1 MTSQTSSRPPIR
13 FRGRSFLAVVL
24 APEAPVDDWLADL
37 DGLARRSPAFFAGR
51 AVILDVGALAPS
63 REALTG
69 LVAALLERDIP
80 IMGIEGA
87 GGAALGPGM
96 PPVLNGGRP
105 SGEIPTPGAPAAA
118 APAPVPDR
126 APSVHSLMLESPVR
140 SGQAILF
147 PEGDVTVM
155 GSVASGAEIIAGGS
169 IHVYGA
175 LRGRAIAGAAGT
187 PGARIFCRKF
197 EPELLAIDGL
207 YRIADDID
215 PALRGRAVQVWLDG
229 DAMRTAALD

>member
-1 MTSQTSSRPPIR
+1 VTSQTQTRPPIR

-24 APEAPVDDWLADL
+24 APEAPIEDWLADL
-37 DGLARRSPAFFAGR
+37 DALARRSPAFFAGR
-51 AVILDVGALAPS
+51 AVILDVTALAPS
-63 REALTG
+63 RDALKD
-69 LVAALLERDIP
+69 LVAALTEREIP

-87 GGAALGPGM
+87 GSGSLGPGM
-96 PPVLNGGRP
+96 PPPIHGGRP
-105 SGEIPTPGAPAAA
+105 SGEVAMPGETPAAPIERVTGA
-118 APAPVPDR
+118 K
-126 APSVHSLMLESPVR
+126 SLMLESPVR

-155 GSVASGAEIIAGGS
+155 GSVASGAEVIAGGS
-169 IHVYGA
+169 IHIYGA
-175 LRGRAIAGAAGT
+175 LRGRAIAGAAGS

-215 PALRGRAVQVWLDG
+215 PTLRGRAVQVWLEG

>member
-1 MTSQTSSRPPIR
+1 MTSQTQTRPPIR

-24 APEAPVDDWLADL
+24 APEAPIEDWLADL
-37 DGLARRSPAFFAGR
+37 DALARRSPAFFAGR
-51 AVILDVGALAPS
+51 AVILDVTALAPS
-63 REALTG
+63 REALAG
-69 LVAALLERDIP
+69 LVAALTERDIP

-87 GGAALGPGM
+87 GSGSLGPGM
-96 PPVLNGGRP
+96 PPPLNGGRP
-105 SGEIPTPGAPAAA
+105 SGEVAMPGETPAAPTA
-118 APAPVPDR
+118 EKATGAK
-126 APSVHSLMLESPVR
+126 SLMLESPVR
-140 SGQAILF
+140 SGQSVFF

-155 GSVASGAEIIAGGS
+155 GSVASGAEILAGGS

-175 LRGRAIAGAAGT
+175 LRGRAIAGAGGN
-187 PGARIFCRKF
+187 PRARICCRKF

-215 PALRGRAVQVWLDG
+215 PGLRGRAVQVWLDG

>member
-1 MTSQTSSRPPIR
+1 MTSQTQTRPPIR

-24 APEAPVDDWLADL
+24 APEAPIEDWLADL
-37 DGLARRSPAFFAGR
+37 DALAKRSPAFFAGR
-51 AVILDVGALAPS
+51 AVILDVTTLAPS
-63 REALTG
+63 PDALKE
-69 LVAALLERDIP
+69 LVAALNQRDIP

-87 GGAALGPGM
+87 GGGSLGPGM
-96 PPVLNGGRP
+96 PPPLNGGRP
-105 SGEIPTPGAPAAA
+105 SGEVAMPEDGPAA
-118 APAPVPDR
+118 APA
-126 APSVHSLMLESPVR
+126 AEKATGAKSLMLESPVR

-169 IHVYGA
+169 IHIYGA

-187 PGARIFCRKF
+187 PGARIFCRRF

-215 PALRGRAVQVWLDG
+215 PSLRGRAVQVWLDG

>member
-1 MTSQTSSRPPIR
+1 MTSQTQTRPPIR

-24 APEAPVDDWLADL
+24 APEAPIEDWLADL
-37 DGLARRSPAFFAGR
+37 DALARRSPAFFAGR
-51 AVILDVGALAPS
+51 AVILDVTALAPS
-63 REALTG
+63 RDALKD
-69 LVAALLERDIP
+69 LVAALTEREIP

-87 GGAALGPGM
+87 GSGSLGPGM
-96 PPVLNGGRP
+96 PPPIHGGRP
-105 SGEIPTPGAPAAA
+105 SGEVAMPGETPAAPIERVTGA
-118 APAPVPDR
+118 K
-126 APSVHSLMLESPVR
+126 SLMLESPVR

-155 GSVASGAEIIAGGS
+155 GSVASGAEVIAGGS
-169 IHVYGA
+169 IHIYGA
-175 LRGRAIAGAAGT
+175 LRGRAIAGAAGS

-215 PALRGRAVQVWLDG
+215 PTLRGRAVQVWLEG